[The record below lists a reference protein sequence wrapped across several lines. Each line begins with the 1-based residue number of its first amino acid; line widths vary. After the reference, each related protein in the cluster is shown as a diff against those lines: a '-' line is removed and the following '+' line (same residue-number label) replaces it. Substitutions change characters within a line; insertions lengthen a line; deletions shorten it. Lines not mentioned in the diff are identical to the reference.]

1 MTQDE
6 VDRRWMQMAL
16 DLARRGQGVVEPNP
30 MVGCVLVRDGQLLGH
45 GWHERFGGPHAEVNA
60 INQAGDKDLRRATA
74 YVTLEPCCHFG
85 KTPPCVDSLIG
96 FGIGRVVAATLD
108 PNPLVSGKGFQRLK
122 ESGIQVE
129 CGVLE
134 AEATRLNAPFFK
146 RVRERLPWT
155 IAKWAMSLDGKIATA
170 SGHSQWISNTAS
182 REWVHR
188 LRGRVDCIM
197 VGIGTALAD
206 DPLLTARP
214 PGARVAQRA
223 ILDTHL
229 RLPETSRLV
238 ATAKEVPVILFA
250 GPEASE
256 ARQHRL
262 EALGCVVVR
271 CLHSSRR
278 ERLVEAMGYLSQT
291 RDVTN
296 LLVEGG
302 GEVLGC
308 CLEAGLI
315 DMCEVFVCPKLIG
328 GQSAPSPIGGLGLD
342 RVDLSPT
349 MELESIQQHGSD
361 LHLSVRCV
369 REMESIQS

>member
-1 MTQDE
+1 MTQVA
-6 VDRRWMQMAL
+6 VDQHWMQIAL
-16 DLARRGQGVVEPNP
+16 DLARRGLGYVEPNP
-30 MVGCVLVRDGQLLGH
+30 MVGCVLVRDGQLLGQ
-45 GWHERFGGPHAEVNA
+45 GWHERFGGPHAEVGA
-60 INQAGDKDLRRATA
+60 ISHAGDVDLQGATA

-85 KTPPCVDSLIG
+85 KTPPCVDSLIRAG
-96 FGIGRVVAATLD
+96 VRRVVAATRD
-108 PNPLVSGKGFQRLK
+108 PNPLVAGKGFQTLK
-122 ESGIQVE
+122 ENGIQVE

-146 RVRERLPWT
+146 RVRERLPWI

-170 SGHSQWISNTAS
+170 SGHSQWISNAAS
-182 REWVHR
+182 RAWVHQ
-188 LRGRVDCIM
+188 LRGRVDCIL

-223 ILDTHL
+223 IMDTHL

-238 ATAKEVPVILFA
+238 TTAREVPVILFT

-271 CLHSSRR
+271 SRHSSRR

-296 LLVEGG
+296 VLVEGG
-302 GEVLGC
+302 GELLGS

-328 GQSAPSPIGGLGLD
+328 GQSSPSPIGGLGLD

-349 MELESIQQHGSD
+349 MELESLQRHGSD
-361 LHLSVRCV
+361 LHLSVRWV
-369 REMESIQS
+369 RQFEAMKS